1 MARRAGPAAQVQ
13 GLREGG
19 ALWISVQDP
28 AKAGQVV
35 KNPARSA
42 GQAVYAAKEAMERVA
57 GIQVTV

>member
-1 MARRAGPAAQVQ
+1 M
-13 GLREGG
+13 
-19 ALWISVQDP
+19 WISVQDP